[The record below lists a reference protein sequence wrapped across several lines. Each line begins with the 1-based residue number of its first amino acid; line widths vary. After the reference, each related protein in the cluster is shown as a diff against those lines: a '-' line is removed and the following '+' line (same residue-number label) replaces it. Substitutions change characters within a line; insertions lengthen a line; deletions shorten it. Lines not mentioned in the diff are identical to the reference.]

1 MSNVMT
7 TEERKALVRAADRK
21 DFGLLLLAGFGVF
34 VGGLG
39 ALGMFSAF
47 ALEDGGAL
55 FFSILAIAFGVVT
68 FNLTFKKKPAFAANP
83 IPVPAIVPVSKTV
96 EETTSDKLK
105 QYVSTK

>member
-7 TEERKALVRAADRK
+7 VEERKALVRAADRK
-21 DFGLLLLAGFGVF
+21 DFGLLLLAGAGVF

-68 FNLTFKKKPAFAANP
+68 FNVTFKKKPEFAAAP
-83 IPVPAIVPVSKTV
+83 APVTISESKTV

-105 QYVSTK
+105 EYVNKK

>member
-1 MSNVMT
+1 MSNVIT
-7 TEERKALVRAADRK
+7 AEERKALVRAADRK

-55 FFSILAIAFGVVT
+55 FFSLLAIAFGVVT
-68 FNLTFKKKPAFAANP
+68 FNLTFKNKPDFAAIP
-83 IPVPAIVPVSKTV
+83 APVSVPVPVVKTV

-105 QYVSTK
+105 EYVSTE